1 MSAASR
7 LPDTI
12 GVGPPR
18 TATTWLDAVLR
29 GHVGLP
35 GGIKETDFFSFNYH
49 LGIEWY
55 RSHFRDCDPGL
66 PVVEFSPVYF
76 EWPEVPERIATHI
89 PQCQILV
96 TLRDPVDR
104 IYSHYQLLRREGWVG
119 AISFEQTLADHER
132 WADRAGNLLSNS
144 RYAHHLGR
152 WLKVFGQQR
161 TLVMLHDDLEARP
174 QDYLDR
180 VCAFIGI
187 RSIDLAQSRYANER
201 VNRMTLAPRSPR
213 LAKRARQLRTALERR
228 RMPAVRTLLKPLF
241 DYCAGGGE
249 PYAPMLP
256 ATEAALRERLRPEI
270 EALEKLIDRDLS
282 AWKTVHAQRVTG
294 QPRGQSPDA
303 TD

>member
-35 GGIKETDFFSFNYH
+35 SGIKETDFFSFNYH

-76 EWPEVPERIATHI
+76 EWPEVPERIAAQI
-89 PQCQILV
+89 PQGQILV

-119 AISFEQTLADHER
+119 EISFEQTLANHER
-132 WADRAGNLLSNS
+132 WADRAGNLLSNN
-144 RYAHHLGR
+144 RYAHHLNR
-152 WLKVFGQQR
+152 WLTVFGQQR
-161 TLVMLHDDLEARP
+161 TLVMIHDDLEAQP

-187 RSIDLAQSRYANER
+187 APIDLARSRYANER

-213 LAKRARQLRTALERR
+213 LAKTARQLRAALERR
-228 RMPAVRTLLKPLF
+228 RMPAVRGILKPWF
-241 DYCAGGGE
+241 DYCASGGE
-249 PYAPMLP
+249 PFAPMLP
-256 ATEAALRERLRPEI
+256 ATEAALRERMRAEI
-270 EALEKLIDRDLS
+270 EALEKLIERDLS
-282 AWKTVHAQRVTG
+282 AWKSVRTVTRHGRAA
-294 QPRGQSPDA
+294 P
-303 TD
+303 

>member
-1 MSAASR
+1 MSAASQ

-35 GGIKETDFFSFNYH
+35 SGIKETDFFSFNYH

-55 RSHFRDCDPGL
+55 RSHFRDCDPAL

-76 EWPEVPERIATHI
+76 EWPEVPERLAAHI
-89 PQCQILV
+89 PRCQILV

-119 AISFEQTLADHER
+119 AKSFEQTLANHER
-132 WADRAGNLLSNS
+132 WAERAGNLFSNS

-152 WLKVFGQQR
+152 WFQVFGRER
-161 TLVMLHDDLEARP
+161 TLVMIHDDLEAHP

-180 VCAFIGI
+180 VCAFIGVP
-187 RSIDLAQSRYANER
+187 RIDLAGSRFAHER
-201 VNRMTLAPRSPR
+201 INRMTRAPRSPR
-213 LAKRARQLRTALERR
+213 LAKTARQLRVALEHR
-228 RMPAVRTLLKPLF
+228 RMDRMRARLRPLF
-241 DYCAGGGE
+241 DYCAGGGA
-249 PYAPMLP
+249 PFAPMLP
-256 ATEAALRERLRPEI
+256 ATEVALRERLRPEI
-270 EALEKLIDRDLS
+270 EALETLIDRDLS
-282 AWKTVHAQRVTG
+282 SWKSV
-294 QPRGQSPDA
+294 RGA
-303 TD
+303 ERAG